1 MTCEEPF
8 WTNCSFD
15 FDNSQRS
22 KMVES
27 PAAAANAFAQQAA
40 ATREGDASG
49 VWGQIIDRLQALINA
64 LGMSYDTDTA
74 MGEKASMVRAHARM
88 RAFSSRFS
96 PWKPTPAR
104 TAPMIMSLS
113 ARLRV
118 SAASTSMP
126 PTARIGALKLFT
138 SAAQSKPCANMAHVV

>member
-88 RAFSSRFS
+88 RAWGGRQMML
-96 PWKPTPAR
+96 AG
-104 TAPMIMSLS
+104 APNQHLRLCAFVPLACAEHAPSCMRSLVY
-113 ARLRV
+113 RV
-118 SAASTSMP
+118 P
-126 PTARIGALKLFT
+126 V
-138 SAAQSKPCANMAHVV
+138 AQWRPGR

>member
-1 MTCEEPF
+1 MSCEEPF
-8 WTNCSFD
+8 WSNCSFD

-74 MGEKASMVRAHARM
+74 MGEKASMVRAHAR
-88 RAFSSRFS
+88 
-96 PWKPTPAR
+96 TH
-104 TAPMIMSLS
+104 
-113 ARLRV
+113 
-118 SAASTSMP
+118 ASVG
-126 PTARIGALKLFT
+126 R
-138 SAAQSKPCANMAHVV
+138 